1 MRAAFLFWLGRRV
14 AMVSELALPE
24 QVRLAEDFARR
35 KKIIVAGQYQRK
47 N

>member
-1 MRAAFLFWLGRRV
+1 MRAAFFV
-14 AMVSELALPE
+14 LAGPAREGWRKIL
-24 QVRLAEDFARR
+24 ARR